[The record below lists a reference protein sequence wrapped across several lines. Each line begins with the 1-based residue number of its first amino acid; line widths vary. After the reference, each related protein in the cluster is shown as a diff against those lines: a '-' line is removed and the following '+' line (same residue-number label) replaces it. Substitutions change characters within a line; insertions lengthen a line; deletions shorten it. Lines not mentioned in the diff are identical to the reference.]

1 MKPARLHWKLN
12 VPMLSNNLCF
22 NFENLNEIILE
33 CEDLGSHF
41 EIDYKNKFEFNF
53 IKMANDET

>member
-1 MKPARLHWKLN
+1 MFQCGAIIY
-12 VPMLSNNLCF
+12 VST
-22 NFENLNEIILE
+22 ENEIILE
-33 CEDLGSHF
+33 CEDLGSNF